1 MEPSAKKRLR
11 ILFVSAKP
19 TVDFSTFY
27 MPVTPVW
34 RRLYSWGI
42 RWATG
47 LRDWQIA
54 PHTKAVLAN
63 RNITLEAL
71 ANICTPDHDVDLHD
85 EFFGQ
90 LKPED
95 CLGYD
100 LVGISIFTATAKR
113 GYELADGL
121 RARGIKVV
129 LGGSHVNCCRE
140 ETLAHADAIVIGEAE
155 SSLPALLE
163 DLQAGRTLQQ
173 VYAGPPPSLEGIKG
187 YPPEKTFDGTAFPAY
202 NLAYSRGCHFKCDFC
217 AISQTQASFRH
228 RPVEDTLADLDRAR
242 EQGIRFFYIA
252 DALMWGDRQAAKAL
266 LRGMRQRNILWYGQ
280 ASLDVVRNEEMLDL
294 LAASG
299 CAVLGLGIESL
310 RPESLKSVHK
320 GQNNVNQYEKSIQA
334 LHDRGIRVNGY
345 FVFGLDG
352 DTLDTFHE
360 TAEFINSTGIEI
372 PELFMLI
379 PFPGTKLHQQ
389 LDAAGRLLTKDW
401 NAYSRFANVPVFR
414 PKNMSVQDLG
424 EGIRYVEQSVYGYR
438 GIIRRL
444 WNAGRLTDPLSLVL
458 NWGMHNRVRQM
469 HGPWKDMRFKTY
481 YTEQQLRETGV
492 VPPGHPGK
500 RSLAVVN

>member
-1 MEPSAKKRLR
+1 
-11 ILFVSAKP
+11 VSAKP

-27 MPVTPVW
+27 IPVSPLW
-34 RRLYSWGI
+34 RHLYSWGI

-47 LRDWQIA
+47 VPAWKIA
-54 PHTKAVLAN
+54 PHTNAVLAN

-71 ANICTPDHDVDLHD
+71 ANICAPGHDVDTHD

-90 LKPED
+90 LRPED

-100 LVGISIFTATAKR
+100 LVGISIFTATARR

-129 LGGSHVNCCRE
+129 LGGSHVNCCQE
-140 ETLAHADAIVIGEAE
+140 ETLAHADAIVVGEAE
-155 SSLPALLE
+155 SSLPSLLD
-163 DLQAGRTLQQ
+163 DLAHDRPLHH
-173 VYAGPPPSLEGIKG
+173 VYAGPAPNLVGIKG

-217 AISQTQASFRH
+217 AISQTQASFRN
-228 RPVEDTLADLDRAR
+228 RPVADTLADLDRAVDL
-242 EQGIRFFYIA
+242 GIRYFFIA
-252 DALMWGDRQAAKAL
+252 DALMWGDRDAAKL
-266 LRGMRQRNILWYGQ
+266 LLTEMGKRKIQWYGQ
-280 ASLDVVRNEEMLDL
+280 ASLDIVRNKEMLDL
-294 LAASG
+294 LASSG

-310 RPESLKSVHK
+310 RPESLKAIHK
-320 GQNNVNQYEKSIQA
+320 GQNNIGQYEKSIRA

-360 TAEFINSTGIEI
+360 TALFIERNGIEI

-379 PFPGTKLHQQ
+379 PFPGTKLHKQ
-389 LDAAGRLLTKDW
+389 LEREGRLLSKDW
-401 NAYSRFANVPVFR
+401 NAYTRFANVPVFQ

-424 EGIRYVEQSVYGYR
+424 AGLRYVEQTVYGYR
-438 GIIRRL
+438 GILRRL
-444 WNAGRLTDPLSLVL
+444 WNAGRLTDPLSLVV
-458 NWGMHNRVRQM
+458 NWGVHNRVRQM
-469 HGPWKDMRFKTY
+469 HGPWKDMRFRNY
-481 YTEQQLRETGV
+481 YTQKQMAATGV
-492 VPPGHPGK
+492 VPT
-500 RSLAVVN
+500 AA

>member
-1 MEPSAKKRLR
+1 MSTKRRLR

-19 TVDFSTFY
+19 IVDFSTFY
-27 MPVTPVW
+27 LPVTSVW

-47 LRDWQIA
+47 LRDWKIA
-54 PHTKAVLAN
+54 PKTNAVLAN

-71 ANICTPDHDVDLHD
+71 ANVCQPNHDVAIYD

-90 LKPED
+90 LTPDD
-95 CLGYD
+95 CVGYD

-121 RARGIKVV
+121 RARGIKVI
-129 LGGSHVNCCRE
+129 LGGSHVNCCQD
-140 ETLAHADAIVIGEAE
+140 ETLAHADAIVVGEAE
-155 SSLPALLE
+155 SSLPRLL
-163 DLQAGRTLQQ
+163 DDFASGRPLQN
-173 VYAGPPPSLEGIKG
+173 VYAGPAPSLVGIRG

-228 RPVEDTLADLDRAR
+228 RPVADTLADLDRAI
-242 EQGIRFFYIA
+242 ELGIGYFYIS
-252 DALMWGDRQAAKAL
+252 DALMWGDREAAKEL
-266 LRGMRQRNILWYGQ
+266 MRGMSKRKIQWYGQ

-310 RPESLKSVHK
+310 RTESLKSVHK
-320 GQNNVNQYEKSIQA
+320 GQNNISQYEKSIAA
-334 LHDRGIRVNGY
+334 LHERGIRVNGY

-360 TAEFINSTGIEI
+360 TAEFIESNGIEI

-379 PFPGTKLHQQ
+379 PFPGTKLHKQ
-389 LDAAGRLLTKDW
+389 LDAEGRLLTKDW
-401 NAYSRFANVPVFR
+401 SAYSRFANVPVFV

-424 EGIRYVEQSVYGYR
+424 AGIRYVEQCVYGYR
-438 GIIRRL
+438 GIVRRL
-444 WNAGRLTDPLSLVL
+444 WNAGRLADPLSLVV

-481 YTEQQLRETGV
+481 YTQKQLIETGV
-492 VPPGHPGK
+492 E
-500 RSLAVVN
+500 RAAA